1 MSSYAYP
8 RQLLAIGKNRVAAN
22 AEVETTAF
30 VDSNKQGLDHLLNPL
45 VGRIQDVKLCLIG
58 ETTAIATIS
67 GSPVRWQ
74 YALQTVWV
82 PTNGSANVY
91 TQYVFDPQDPL
102 PFNGFNIYEWNH
114 VTSNTTGDGSQDLAL
129 WISSGNSITPV
140 TGLVFAYAVRLNW
153 KTSSPASGADLG
165 DIVWL
170 FDRANGYVCVEG
182 GGGGGG
188 G

>member
-8 RQLLAIGKNRVAAN
+8 RQLQAIGKNRVAGN
-22 AEVETTAF
+22 AEIEATAF

-45 VGRIQDVKLCLIG
+45 VGRIQDVKLCLLG
-58 ETTAIATIS
+58 EATALEYILGA
-67 GSPVRWQ
+67 PVRWR
-74 YALQTVWV
+74 YTLQTVWV

-102 PFNGFNIYEWNH
+102 SFNGFNIYEWNH
-114 VTSNTTGDGSQDLAL
+114 VLSNTTGDGSQDLAL
-129 WISSGNSITPV
+129 WISAGNRITPV
-140 TGLVFAYAVRLNW
+140 VGIVFAYAVRMNW
-153 KTSSPASGADLG
+153 TTTSPASDTNLG
-165 DIVWL
+165 DIIWL